1 MSSNV
6 SMENQHFN
14 SSSDLV
20 ESPSIVPPVLLCL
33 LGVAGNGIA
42 VIIVCCSVKQHQW
55 RPFYRFVCGLAVTD
69 GFGVMLALPFAI
81 VRYATHFE
89 YSYSQT
95 VCDYMAVI
103 QMFTIMASAMIVCT
117 MSLERFLA
125 LIFPY
130 KFQSLPREAR
140 SIVIMICIW
149 VVSAFLSSGHLMAGR
164 PSKRFYPD
172 SWCFVNF
179 ESQDATDRGFSYL
192 YVSVGL
198 LVLITTFVTNVSL
211 IVVILKSKLT
221 KSSKSIVNTRGT
233 RIILFLFSVVL
244 LYSICSLPILINMF
258 GHLSGTFKGTPRFE
272 LLNIEMA
279 TTNSIIDPWIYI
291 IFREETINFVRGLYK
306 KLTCTICNSRK
317 NELEWQNSETQ
328 NEPNTGSF
336 T

>member
-1 MSSNV
+1 MPSTPDLDIKRSNFLSV
-6 SMENQHFN
+6 QHSN

-20 ESPSIVPPVLLCL
+20 ESPSIAPHVVLCL

-55 RPFYRFVCGLAVTD
+55 RPFYRFVFGLAVTD

-117 MSLERFLA
+117 MSLERFFA

-130 KFQSLPREAR
+130 KFQYLTKEAR
-140 SIVIMICIW
+140 SIVILICIW

-179 ESQDATDRGFSYL
+179 ESQEATDRGFSYL
-192 YVSVGL
+192 YVLNKHTRKTRDDHFLWKKFYCNVNLPLYAGYPSL
-198 LVLITTFVTNVSL
+198 LRRHTF
-211 IVVILKSKLT
+211 IAAM
-221 KSSKSIVNTRGT
+221 SSTSEFKDLYCSSD
-233 RIILFLFSVVL
+233 LF
-244 LYSICSLPILINMF
+244 
-258 GHLSGTFKGTPRFE
+258 
-272 LLNIEMA
+272 
-279 TTNSIIDPWIYI
+279 
-291 IFREETINFVRGLYK
+291 
-306 KLTCTICNSRK
+306 
-317 NELEWQNSETQ
+317 
-328 NEPNTGSF
+328 
-336 T
+336 